1 MRKSRG
7 IGTLRTIPI
16 SITIDR
22 HIAPHIVRP
31 TNPNTISAAVEVII
45 PAVILSE
52 TVEEETAEVE
62 EETAEVAE
70 ETVVGEEETEVAE
83 ETAEVEVIKI
93 QILNTN

>member
-1 MRKSRG
+1 MRKSTLGG

-45 PAVILSE
+45 PTVILSE
-52 TVEEETAEVE
+52 TVE

-93 QILNTN
+93 QILNTK